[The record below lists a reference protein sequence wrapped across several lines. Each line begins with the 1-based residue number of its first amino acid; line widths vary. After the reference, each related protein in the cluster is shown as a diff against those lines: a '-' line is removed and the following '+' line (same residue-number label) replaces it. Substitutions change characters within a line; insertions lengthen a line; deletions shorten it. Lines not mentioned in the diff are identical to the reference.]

1 MAVFRTIFA
10 VFVTLLA
17 ASQAHAACA
26 PFPKSDYLGNYTHD
40 QVAGYVTKAHGGDWT
55 PYLVALNRNLAQLEG
70 LQRAGNG
77 ALLKVQGQERKASAT
92 DIAKYVYMS
101 KQWIAVAECLAE
113 QQAMAALNNFS
124 TAAGSDETRPVLD
137 TNTASRSTEVASAV
151 STGGAAAKQGETS
164 IVTLESEVAS
174 VSIKP
179 ISVKIK
185 ASCENGVSVFRVFN
199 TGSEWPETGT
209 FSMYRLDGPNRQL
222 ISGRKMRLDAGD
234 AKTFRVSKKQNLTGQ
249 VGIAIDPSWY
259 KRDTHIDA
267 DVQCR

>member
-1 MAVFRTIFA
+1 MAVIRTLFV

-17 ASQAHAACA
+17 APQAHAACA
-26 PFPKSDYLGNYTHD
+26 PFPQSDYLGNFTHE
-40 QVAGYVTKAHGGDWT
+40 QVEGYVTKAHGGDWT
-55 PYLVALNRNLAQLEG
+55 PYLVALNKNLAQLEA
-70 LQRAGNG
+70 LQRAGKG
-77 ALLKVQGQERKASAT
+77 AILKVQGQQRKATPT
-92 DIAKYVYMS
+92 DIAKYAYMS
-101 KQWIAVAECLAE
+101 KQWLSVAECLAE
-113 QQAMAALNNFS
+113 QQQMAALNNFS
-124 TAAGSDETRPVLD
+124 TAAGSVENKPILD
-137 TNTASRSTEVASAV
+137 TKPANRANEVASAA
-151 STGGAAAKQGETS
+151 STGGAATKQGETS

-185 ASCENGVSVFRVFN
+185 ATCENGVSVFRVFN

-222 ISGRKMRLDAGD
+222 ISARKMRLDAGD

-249 VGIAIDPSWY
+249 VGLAIEPSWY
-259 KRDTHIDA
+259 KRDAQIDS